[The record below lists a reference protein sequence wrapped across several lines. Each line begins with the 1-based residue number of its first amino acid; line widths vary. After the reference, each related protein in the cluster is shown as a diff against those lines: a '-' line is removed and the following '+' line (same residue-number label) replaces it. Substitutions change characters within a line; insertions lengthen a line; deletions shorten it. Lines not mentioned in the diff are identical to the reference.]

1 MTAAPPAAVDE
12 AIAWMAYQ
20 RSGFFDAQQQL
31 SFEQWLAADR
41 HHQEAWQQL
50 QLRLQAT
57 FAGVDGVSGRMLAKD
72 RLVRRRAF
80 LRGAL
85 GLCGLAAGSYC
96 LTGPGRGLA
105 GLRSDL
111 STGTAQRER
120 IALPDGSSLLLN
132 AQSAVNLRF
141 GAHKRDVELLDGGV
155 IADVRASER
164 DALRLCSRLGTA
176 SMAEGRCM
184 MMLLPEESRIWALK
198 KSLRVTH
205 INGSGATLAE
215 GQGVRLTGRGIEPI
229 GRSANSASAWSQ
241 GMLESHDQTLAT
253 VIEALRPYHRG
264 VLTLSP
270 KAARLKISG
279 VFSLDQS
286 EQALAAM
293 ADVLPLRVE
302 HFLGFW
308 TRVSLS

>member
-1 MTAAPPAAVDE
+1 MKASLPAAVQE
-12 AIAWMAYQ
+12 AIDWMACQ

-41 HHQEAWQQL
+41 QHQEAWQQL
-50 QLRLQAT
+50 QQRLQVT

-72 RLVRRRAF
+72 QPIRRRAF

-85 GLCGLAAGSYC
+85 GLGGLAAGSYC
-96 LTGPGRGLA
+96 LTRPGWQLA

-141 GAHKRDVELLDGGV
+141 EGLRRDVELLDGGA

-164 DALRLCSRLGTA
+164 DALRLCSRLGNA

-184 MMLLPEESRIWALK
+184 MMLLPEETRVWALHN
-198 KSLRVTH
+198 SLWVTH
-205 INGSGATLAE
+205 INGSGAMLAE
-215 GQGVRLTGRGIEPI
+215 GQGMRLTASGIEPI
-229 GRSANSASAWSQ
+229 GTSANSASSWSR
-241 GMLESHDQTLAT
+241 GMLEAHDQTLAT

-270 KAARLKISG
+270 EAAQLKISG
-279 VFSLDQS
+279 VFSLDRS
-286 EQALAAM
+286 DQALAAM

-302 HFLGFW
+302 HFLGLW
-308 TRVSLS
+308 TRVSLG

>member
-57 FAGVDGVSGRMLAKD
+57 FAGVDGVSGRMLAMD
-72 RLVRRRAF
+72 RPVRRRAF

-85 GLCGLAAGSYC
+85 GLCGLAVGSYC
-96 LTGPGRGLA
+96 LTGPGAA

-132 AQSAVNLRF
+132 AQSSVNLRF
-141 GAHKRDVELLDGGV
+141 EAHKRDVELLDGGV

>member
-1 MTAAPPAAVDE
+1 MTAALSAAVDE

-41 HHQEAWQQL
+41 HNQEAWQQL

-57 FAGVDGVSGRMLAKD
+57 FAGVEGMSGRVLAKD
-72 RLVRRRAF
+72 QSVRRRAF

-85 GLCGLAAGSYC
+85 GLCGLAAGSYY
-96 LTGPGRGLA
+96 LTGPGLA

-132 AQSAVNLRF
+132 AQSAVNLHF
-141 GAHKRDVELLDGGV
+141 EAHRRDVELLDGGV
-155 IADVRASER
+155 IADVQASEQ

-184 MMLLPEESRIWALK
+184 MMLLPEESRVWALK
-198 KSLRVTH
+198 KILRVTH
-205 INGSGATLAE
+205 INGSSATVAE
-215 GQGVRLTGRGIEPI
+215 GQGVRLTDSGIEPM
-229 GRSANSASAWSQ
+229 GKSANSASAWSK
-241 GMLESHDQTLAT
+241 GMLESHDQTLAM

-270 KAARLKISG
+270 DAARLKISG

-286 EQALAAM
+286 EKALAAM

-308 TRVSLS
+308 TRVSLA

>member
-1 MTAAPPAAVDE
+1 MTAALPAAVDE

-57 FAGVDGVSGRMLAKD
+57 FAGVDGVSGRMLAMD
-72 RLVRRRAF
+72 RPVRRRAF

-85 GLCGLAAGSYC
+85 GLCGLAVGSYC
-96 LTGPGRGLA
+96 LTGPGAA

-132 AQSAVNLRF
+132 AQSAVNLHF
-141 GAHKRDVELLDGGV
+141 EAHKRDVELLDGGV
-155 IADVRASER
+155 IVDVRASDR

-184 MMLLPEESRIWALK
+184 MMLLPEESRVWALK

-205 INGSGATLAE
+205 INGSGATVAE
-215 GQGVRLTGRGIEPI
+215 GQGMRLTNRGIEPI
-229 GRSANSASAWSQ
+229 GKSANSASAWSQ

-270 KAARLKISG
+270 EAARLRISG
-279 VFSLDQS
+279 VFNLDQS
-286 EQALAAM
+286 EKALAAM
-293 ADVLPLRVE
+293 ADMLPLRIE

-308 TRVSLS
+308 TRVSLG